1 MRDQSVETADK
12 LRGGFYTP
20 LPISTFLVEWIQGA
34 DSVLEPSCGDGS
46 FVKALQAISSPPGK
60 VYGVEL
66 DSVEAKKAAEIIDS
80 KAHWNIYNQDFLHFN
95 PDLRVDAVV
104 GNPPFIR
111 YQYLSSET
119 QLLARSIYSRN
130 SLPFTN
136 HTNAWGP
143 FVIKSLMHL
152 KPGGKLAMVIPAELL
167 NVIHAGG
174 VREFLEKQAQKVLV
188 IDCGDLLFENA
199 LQRTILL
206 LVEKKSDILQN
217 SELAFCNITQEEL
230 LESSAEKIWNSAK
243 FFPTPKGSDK
253 WMVGLLSQNEI
264 LAMHEF
270 EVNSCVRSFS
280 EIAKVQVG
288 IVTGANSFFLVSKE
302 TIDHFNLHKYA
313 KPMFGRSSHVRGLS
327 FTSEDHAQ
335 NSDLGLPCYFIDLND
350 VQEPIADEGLNSY
363 LAYGESKELHLR
375 YKTRIR
381 NPWWKVPS
389 VYSTNLGLL
398 KRSHE
403 VPKLIVNNAHALT
416 TDTAYRITSQVDP
429 KQLSAGW
436 MNSFTLLACELYGRS
451 YGGGVLELVPS
462 EIRRLPVAIH
472 DSLARTFDGL
482 DLMVR
487 MGASPADILEQQN
500 KYVAKALKI
509 DPELFELAEQARI
522 RLFQRRTNN

>member
-1 MRDQSVETADK
+1 
-12 LRGGFYTP
+12 
-20 LPISTFLVEWIQGA
+20 
-34 DSVLEPSCGDGS
+34 
-46 FVKALQAISSPPGK
+46 
-60 VYGVEL
+60 
-66 DSVEAKKAAEIIDS
+66 
-80 KAHWNIYNQDFLHFN
+80 
-95 PDLRVDAVV
+95 
-104 GNPPFIR
+104 
-111 YQYLSSET
+111 
-119 QLLARSIYSRN
+119 
-130 SLPFTN
+130 
-136 HTNAWGP
+136 
-143 FVIKSLMHL
+143 
-152 KPGGKLAMVIPAELL
+152 
-167 NVIHAGG
+167 
-174 VREFLEKQAQKVLV
+174 
-188 IDCGDLLFENA
+188 
-199 LQRTILL
+199 
-206 LVEKKSDILQN
+206 
-217 SELAFCNITQEEL
+217 
-230 LESSAEKIWNSAK
+230 
-243 FFPTPKGSDK
+243 
-253 WMVGLLSQNEI
+253 MVGLLSEDEI
-264 LAMHEF
+264 LAMQEF
-270 EVNSCVRSFS
+270 EGNSCVRLFS

-302 TIDHFNLHKYA
+302 TIDQFNLYKYA

-350 VQEPIADEGLNSY
+350 VQEPIADEGLKSY
-363 LAYGESKELHLR
+363 LSYGESEELHLR

-403 VPKLIVNNAHALT
+403 IPKLIVNNAHALT
-416 TDTAYRITSQVDP
+416 TDTAYRITSHINP

-462 EIRRLPVAIH
+462 EIRRLPVAVH
-472 DSLARTFDGL
+472 DSLAGTFDGL

-487 MGASPADILEQQN
+487 LGASPADILEQQN